1 MRLDPNPLF
10 RKVITPW
17 YDGKAACRIVL
28 AAMLVVILFS
38 LSGIVTARSD
48 PDFYRHTWVPLAM
61 LGLSL
66 LVVVSILL
74 RLFQRSDARSA
85 QTREL

>member
-28 AAMLVVILFS
+28 AAMGVSILFS
-38 LSGIVTARSD
+38 LSGIATARSD
-48 PDFYRHTWVPLAM
+48 PDFYPHTWVPISILV
-61 LGLSL
+61 LSL
-66 LVVVSILL
+66 FVVASIGF
-74 RLFQRSDARSA
+74 RLSQRYYARYA
-85 QTREL
+85 QTKEP